1 MTELTEYAKGI
12 ILRSAPAVL
21 SNNNLSTDQNKGEQ

>member
-12 ILRSAPAVL
+12 ILYSAPAVL
-21 SNNNLSTDQNKGEQ
+21 PNNNLSADQNKGGQ